1 MSLKSGGRNWVRNTL
16 GLSAARGLGGGLYGD
31 DGPHTRSTDLIGL
44 CVNGN
49 GGAEG
54 GVMGADLGG
63 CQGVLTGT
71 ERRKRAS
78 WRLN

>member
-16 GLSAARGLGGGLYGD
+16 GLTAARGLGGGLHGD
-31 DGPHTRSTDLIGL
+31 DGPLTRSTDLIGEW
-44 CVNGN
+44 VIGN
-49 GGAEG
+49 GATEG

-63 CQGVLTGT
+63 CQCVSIGT